1 MIKIGTGLKVSDNS
15 GAKKAICLKIY
26 GCKQTSAN
34 IGDLILISVRA
45 LRNCRKGLIRVKKGE
60 LHKALIIRTKINRQ
74 SLNYSTRL
82 TMPTTMESRRSS
94 PPTTVSAS
102 SPAAW
107 KAKSASGG
115 SGLRHRYS
123 SHHSRSTAAV

>member
-60 LHKALIIRTKINRQ
+60 LHKALVIRTKINRQ

-82 TMPTTMESRRSS
+82 TYFHENSIVLLNKHNKLIGSRVIGPILKSIKQTRFLKVAS
-94 PPTTVSAS
+94 VSF
-102 SPAAW
+102 
-107 KAKSASGG
+107 
-115 SGLRHRYS
+115 GL
-123 SHHSRSTAAV
+123 V